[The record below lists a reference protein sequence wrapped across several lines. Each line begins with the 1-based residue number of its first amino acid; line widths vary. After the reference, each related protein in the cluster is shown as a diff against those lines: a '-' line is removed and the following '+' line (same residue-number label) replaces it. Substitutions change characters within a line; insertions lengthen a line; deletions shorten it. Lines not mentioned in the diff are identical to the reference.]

1 MRSPDQGWTRTVDHL
16 EQEHEVTPTTRRRRA
31 ALITGAV
38 AISAS
43 LALVPTVASAA
54 TPAEVAENGG
64 AARSIDDST
73 QVLLD
78 SVKGGPAKNVIL
90 LIGDGMGD
98 SEITSARNYAYG
110 AGGQLPGIDA
120 LPLTG
125 QYTTYSLYRDGAN
138 KGKPDYVPDSAATG
152 SAWAT
157 GTKTYDNAISVD
169 IDGVPQDTLLEIAK
183 ANGKKTGNVSTAE
196 LQDATPAVQAAHVA
210 ARSCY
215 GPDSVTQCG
224 ADALDQ
230 GGLGSISEQIIG
242 TRADVTLGG
251 GAASFTQTARAGQWQ
266 GETLFDQAADRGYQ
280 IVRDA
285 AGLGALAAAD
295 QTAPVL
301 GTFTDG
307 NFPTR
312 FAATTATVG
321 GADLAP
327 QTCTPNPQRLSTDLS
342 LRSLTEK
349 SIDLLDTG
357 DEGFFLQVEGASID
371 KRDHSA
377 DACGQIGEVLDLDEA
392 VRAALDFAI
401 ADGDTM
407 VIVTADHAH
416 TSQIVDSTPPATLS
430 TALTTVDGTT
440 MKIAYGTAAAGGSQQ
455 HTGSQLRV
463 AGYGPGAGNVVGL
476 IDQTDNFFTIA
487 NALELDRDLDGLSAD
502 ATISG
507 PTEVAPDSEFTVSA
521 AGLGGDRQVRA
532 VLDAGDGSDPVD
544 LGLVDVVDGTVTVS
558 ATAPAEAGTATVTLT
573 GVQSGLSLSAVV
585 AVVDGAVVPAPTAT
599 PSATPA
605 PGDPSAT
612 PTDPA
617 GVVPGA
623 DDGSA
628 GGAGTAGSGPLAF
641 TGSEALPALL
651 LALMLVASG
660 AVLVARRRRQQQQQL
675 ASANGD
681 LGPQL

>member
-1 MRSPDQGWTRTVDHL
+1 MSKN
-16 EQEHEVTPTTRRRRA
+16 TPNRRRA
-31 ALITGAV
+31 ALTTGVVATAAV
-38 AISAS
+38 AA
-43 LALVPTVASAA
+43 LALSPVAAFAA
-54 TPAEVAENGG
+54 TPANVAQNGG

-73 QVLLD
+73 QLLLD
-78 SVKGGPAKNVIL
+78 SVEAGPAKNVIL

-110 AGGQLPGIDA
+110 AGGTLPGIDA

-125 QYTTYSLYRDGAN
+125 QYTTYSVYKDGAN

-169 IDGVPQDTLLEIAK
+169 VDGVPQDTLLEIAK

-242 TRADVTLGG
+242 TRADLTLGG
-251 GAASFTQTARAGQWQ
+251 GATSFGQSARAGQWQ
-266 GETLFDQAADRGYQ
+266 GDTLFAQAQDRGYQ
-280 IVRDA
+280 VVRDA
-285 AGLGALAAAD
+285 AGLDALTTAD
-295 QTAPVL
+295 QAQPVL

-312 FAATTATVG
+312 YAATTATVG

-327 QTCTPNPQRLSTDLS
+327 QTCQPNPARLGTDLS
-342 LRSLTEK
+342 LQSLTEK

-357 DEGFFLQVEGASID
+357 DQGFFLQVEGASID

-392 VRAALDFAI
+392 VQSALAFAK
-401 ADGDTM
+401 ADGNTM

-455 HTGSQLRV
+455 HTGTQLRV
-463 AGYGPGAGNVVGL
+463 AGYGPGAANVVGL
-476 IDQTDNFFTIA
+476 IDQTDNFFTIV
-487 NALELDRDLDGLSAD
+487 NALQLDRDLDGLSTG
-502 ATISG
+502 ATISA
-507 PTEVAPDSEFTVSA
+507 PTEVAPGADFPVST
-521 AGLGGDRQVRA
+521 AGLAGDRQVTGT
-532 VLDAGDGSDPVD
+532 LD
-544 LGLVDVVDGTVTVS
+544 VDGTVTDLGIADVIDGV
-558 ATAPAEAGTATVTLT
+558 ATYTVTAPTAPGSYTITLT
-573 GVQSGLSLSAVV
+573 GTQSGTTLAATV
-585 AVVDGAVVPAPTAT
+585 AVVVGAVTPAPTT
-599 PSATPA
+599 PPA
-605 PGDPSAT
+605 AVPGDGT
-612 PTDPA
+612 
-617 GVVPGA
+617 
-623 DDGSA
+623 SA
-628 GGAGTAGSGPLAF
+628 GGAGTAGNGSGPLAF
-641 TGSEALPALL
+641 TGSDALPALL
-651 LALMLVASG
+651 LALMLAGTG
-660 AVLVARRRRQQQQQL
+660 AALVLRRRHRAASVQDGVQL
-675 ASANGD
+675 
-681 LGPQL
+681 

>member
-1 MRSPDQGWTRTVDHL
+1 
-16 EQEHEVTPTTRRRRA
+16 VTPTTRRRRA

-43 LALVPTVASAA
+43 LALAPAAAFAA
-54 TPAEVAENGG
+54 TPSDVGANGG

-78 SVKGGPAKNVIL
+78 SVKAGPAKNVIL

-138 KGKPDYVPDSAATG
+138 KGEPDYVPDSAATG

-169 IDGVPQDTLLEIAK
+169 IDGVPQDTLHEIAK

-251 GAASFTQTARAGQWQ
+251 GAASFTQNARAGQWQ

-285 AGLGALAAAD
+285 AGLDAVAAAD

-327 QTCTPNPQRLSTDLS
+327 QTCAPNPERLSTDLS

-357 DEGFFLQVEGASID
+357 EQGFFLQVEGASID

-392 VRAALDFAI
+392 VQAALDFAI

-476 IDQTDNFFTIA
+476 IDQTDNFFTIS
-487 NALELDRDLDGLSAD
+487 NALELDRDLDGLSAG
-502 ATISG
+502 ATVSA
-507 PTEVAPDSEFTVSA
+507 PSEVAPESSFTVSA
-521 AGLGGDRQVRA
+521 AGLNGDRQVRA
-532 VLDAGDGSDPVD
+532 VLDAGDGADPVD
-544 LGLVDVVDGTVTVS
+544 LGLVDVVDGTVTLT
-558 ATAPAEAGTATVTLT
+558 ATAPAETGTATVTLT
-573 GVQSGLSLSAVV
+573 GVQSGMESSAAV
-585 AVVDGAVVPAPTAT
+585 AVVDGAIVPAPT
-599 PSATPA
+599 ATPA

-617 GVVPGA
+617 GVVPGGD
-623 DDGSA
+623 DDGST

-641 TGSEALPALL
+641 TGSDALPALV

-660 AVLVARRRRQQQQQL
+660 AVLVARRRRQQQL

>member
-1 MRSPDQGWTRTVDHL
+1 M
-16 EQEHEVTPTTRRRRA
+16 TTGVVATAAVA
-31 ALITGAV
+31 ALALSPV
-38 AISAS
+38 A
-43 LALVPTVASAA
+43 ALAA
-54 TPAEVAENGG
+54 TPANVAQNGG

-73 QVLLD
+73 QLLLD

-110 AGGQLPGIDA
+110 AGGTLPGIDA

-125 QYTTYSLYRDGAN
+125 QYTTYSVYKDGAN

-169 IDGVPQDTLLEIAK
+169 VDGVPQDTLLEIAK
-183 ANGKKTGNVSTAE
+183 ANGRKTGNVSTAE

-242 TRADVTLGG
+242 TRADLTLGG
-251 GAASFTQTARAGQWQ
+251 GAASFGQAARAGQWQ
-266 GETLFDQAADRGYQ
+266 GDTLFAQAQDRGYQ
-280 IVRDA
+280 VVRDA
-285 AGLGALAAAD
+285 AGLDALAAAD
-295 QTAPVL
+295 QAQPVL

-312 FAATTATVG
+312 YAATTATVG

-327 QTCTPNPQRLSTDLS
+327 QTCQPNPARLSSGLS

-357 DEGFFLQVEGASID
+357 DQGFFLQVEGASID

-392 VRAALDFAI
+392 VQSALAFAK
-401 ADGDTM
+401 ADGNTM

-455 HTGSQLRV
+455 HTGTQLRV
-463 AGYGPGAGNVVGL
+463 AGYGPGAANVVGL
-476 IDQTDNFFTIA
+476 IDQTDNFFTIV
-487 NALELDRDLDGLSAD
+487 NALQLDRDLDGLSAD
-502 ATISG
+502 ATISA
-507 PTEVAPDSEFTVSA
+507 PTEVAPGADFPVSTL
-521 AGLGGDRQVRA
+521 GLAGDRQVTGT
-532 VLDAGDGSDPVD
+532 LD
-544 LGLVDVVDGTVTVS
+544 
-558 ATAPAEAGTATVTLT
+558 
-573 GVQSGLSLSAVV
+573 
-585 AVVDGAVVPAPTAT
+585 VDGAVTDLGIADVIDGVATYTVTAPTEPGSYAITVTGTQSGTTLAATVAVVEGAVTPAPAPTT
-599 PSATPA
+599 PPA
-605 PGDPSAT
+605 AVPGDGT
-612 PTDPA
+612 
-617 GVVPGA
+617 
-623 DDGSA
+623 SA
-628 GGAGTAGSGPLAF
+628 GGAGPVGSGRGPLAF
-641 TGSEALPALL
+641 TGSDALPALA
-651 LALMLVASG
+651 LALMLAGTG
-660 AVLVARRRRQQQQQL
+660 AALVLRRRHRAASTRDGVQL
-675 ASANGD
+675 
-681 LGPQL
+681 

>member
-1 MRSPDQGWTRTVDHL
+1 MSKN
-16 EQEHEVTPTTRRRRA
+16 TPNRRRA
-31 ALITGAV
+31 ALTTGVVATAAV
-38 AISAS
+38 AA
-43 LALVPTVASAA
+43 LALSPVAAFAA
-54 TPAEVAENGG
+54 TPANVAQNGG

-73 QVLLD
+73 QLLLD
-78 SVKGGPAKNVIL
+78 SVKAGPAKNVIL

-110 AGGQLPGIDA
+110 AGGTLPGIDA

-125 QYTTYSLYRDGAN
+125 QYTTYSVYKDGAN

-169 IDGVPQDTLLEIAK
+169 VDGVPQDTLLEIAK

-251 GAASFTQTARAGQWQ
+251 GATSFGQSARAGQWQ
-266 GETLFDQAADRGYQ
+266 GDTLFAQAQDRGYQ
-280 IVRDA
+280 VVRDA
-285 AGLGALAAAD
+285 AGLDALTTAD
-295 QTAPVL
+295 QAQPVL

-312 FAATTATVG
+312 YAATTATVG

-327 QTCTPNPQRLSTDLS
+327 QTCQPNPARLGTDLS
-342 LRSLTEK
+342 LQSLTEK

-357 DEGFFLQVEGASID
+357 DQGFFLQVEGASID

-392 VRAALDFAI
+392 VQSALAFAK
-401 ADGDTM
+401 ADGNTM

-455 HTGSQLRV
+455 HTGTQLRV
-463 AGYGPGAGNVVGL
+463 AGYGPGAANVVGL
-476 IDQTDNFFTIA
+476 IDQTDNFFTIV
-487 NALELDRDLDGLSAD
+487 NALQLDRDLDGLSAA
-502 ATISG
+502 ATISA
-507 PTEVAPDSEFTVSA
+507 PTEVAPRADFPVST
-521 AGLGGDRQVRA
+521 AGLAGDRQVTGT
-532 VLDAGDGSDPVD
+532 LD
-544 LGLVDVVDGTVTVS
+544 VDGTVTDLGIADVIDGV
-558 ATAPAEAGTATVTLT
+558 ATYTVTAPTDPGSYTITLT
-573 GVQSGLSLSAVV
+573 GTQSGTTLAATV
-585 AVVDGAVVPAPTAT
+585 AVVEGAVTPAPTT
-599 PSATPA
+599 PPA
-605 PGDPSAT
+605 AVPGDGT
-612 PTDPA
+612 
-617 GVVPGA
+617 
-623 DDGSA
+623 SA
-628 GGAGTAGSGPLAF
+628 GGAGTAGNGSGPLAF
-641 TGSEALPALL
+641 TGSDALPALL
-651 LALMLVASG
+651 LALMLAGTG
-660 AVLVARRRRQQQQQL
+660 AALVLRRRHRAASVQDGVQL
-675 ASANGD
+675 
-681 LGPQL
+681 

>member
-1 MRSPDQGWTRTVDHL
+1 MSKN
-16 EQEHEVTPTTRRRRA
+16 TPNRRRA
-31 ALITGAV
+31 ALTTGALATAAV
-38 AISAS
+38 AA
-43 LALVPTVASAA
+43 LALSPVAAFAA
-54 TPAEVAENGG
+54 TPANVAQNGG

-73 QVLLD
+73 QLLLD
-78 SVKGGPAKNVIL
+78 SVEAGTAKNVIL

-110 AGGQLPGIDA
+110 AGGSLPGIDA

-125 QYTTYSLYRDGAN
+125 QYTTYSVYKDGAN

-169 IDGVPQDTLLEIAK
+169 VDGVPQDTLIEIAK

-242 TRADVTLGG
+242 TRADLTLGG
-251 GAASFTQTARAGQWQ
+251 GATSFGQTARAGQWQ
-266 GETLFDQAADRGYQ
+266 GDTLFDQAQDRGYQ
-280 IVRDA
+280 VVRDA
-285 AGLGALAAAD
+285 AGLDALTAAD
-295 QTAPVL
+295 QTQPVL

-312 FAATTATVG
+312 YAATTATVG

-327 QTCTPNPQRLSTDLS
+327 QTCQPNPARLSTGLS
-342 LRSLTEK
+342 LQSLTEK

-357 DEGFFLQVEGASID
+357 DQGFFLQVEGASID

-392 VRAALDFAI
+392 VQSALAFAE
-401 ADGDTM
+401 ADGNTM

-455 HTGSQLRV
+455 HTGTQLRV
-463 AGYGPGAGNVVGL
+463 AGYGPGAANVVGL
-476 IDQTDNFFTIA
+476 IDQTDNFFTIV
-487 NALELDRDLDGLSAD
+487 NALQLDRDLDGLSAD
-502 ATISG
+502 ATITA
-507 PTEVAPDSEFTVSA
+507 PTEVAPGSEFTVA
-521 AGLGGDRQVRA
+521 TAGLAGDRQVTGT
-532 VLDAGDGSDPVD
+532 LDVAGTVTD
-544 LGLVDVVDGTVTVS
+544 LGIADVVDGVATYTVT
-558 ATAPAEAGTATVTLT
+558 APTEPGSYTITLT
-573 GVQSGLSLSAVV
+573 GTQSGTTLNTTVAVV
-585 AVVDGAVVPAPTAT
+585 AGAFTPAPTT
-599 PSATPA
+599 PPA
-605 PGDPSAT
+605 AA
-612 PTDPA
+612 PA
-617 GVVPGA
+617 DGA
-623 DDGSA
+623 SA
-628 GGAGTAGSGPLAF
+628 GGAGTAGSGRGPLAF
-641 TGSEALPALL
+641 TGSDALPALL
-651 LALMLVASG
+651 LALMLAGTG
-660 AVLVARRRRQQQQQL
+660 AALVLRRRHRATSAQDGVQL
-675 ASANGD
+675 
-681 LGPQL
+681 

>member
-1 MRSPDQGWTRTVDHL
+1 VSKN
-16 EQEHEVTPTTRRRRA
+16 TPNRRRA
-31 ALITGAV
+31 ALTTGVVATAAV
-38 AISAS
+38 AA
-43 LALVPTVASAA
+43 LALSPVAAFAA
-54 TPAEVAENGG
+54 TPANVAQNGG

-73 QVLLD
+73 QLLLD
-78 SVKGGPAKNVIL
+78 SVEAGPAENVIL

-110 AGGQLPGIDA
+110 AGGTLPGIDA

-125 QYTTYSLYRDGAN
+125 QYTTYSVYKDGAN

-169 IDGVPQDTLLEIAK
+169 VDGVPQDTLLEIAK

-242 TRADVTLGG
+242 TRADLTLGG
-251 GAASFTQTARAGQWQ
+251 GATSFGQSARAGQWQ
-266 GETLFDQAADRGYQ
+266 GDTLFAQAQDRGYQ
-280 IVRDA
+280 VVRDA
-285 AGLGALAAAD
+285 AGLDALTTAD
-295 QTAPVL
+295 QAQPVL

-312 FAATTATVG
+312 YAATTATVG

-327 QTCTPNPQRLSTDLS
+327 QACQPNPARLGTDLS
-342 LRSLTEK
+342 LQSLTEK

-357 DEGFFLQVEGASID
+357 DQGFFLQVEGASID

-392 VRAALDFAI
+392 VQSALAFAK
-401 ADGDTM
+401 ADGNTM

-463 AGYGPGAGNVVGL
+463 AGYGPGAANVVGL
-476 IDQTDNFFTIA
+476 IDQTDNFFTIV
-487 NALELDRDLDGLSAD
+487 NALQLDRDLDGLSAA
-502 ATISG
+502 ATISA
-507 PTEVAPDSEFTVSA
+507 PTEVAPGADFPVST
-521 AGLGGDRQVRA
+521 AGLAGDRQVTGT
-532 VLDAGDGSDPVD
+532 LD
-544 LGLVDVVDGTVTVS
+544 VDGTVTDLGIADVIDGV
-558 ATAPAEAGTATVTLT
+558 ATYTVTAPTDPGSYTITLT
-573 GVQSGLSLSAVV
+573 GTQSGTTLAATV
-585 AVVDGAVVPAPTAT
+585 AVVEGAVTPAPTT
-599 PSATPA
+599 PPA
-605 PGDPSAT
+605 AVPGDGT
-612 PTDPA
+612 
-617 GVVPGA
+617 
-623 DDGSA
+623 SA
-628 GGAGTAGSGPLAF
+628 GGAGTAGNGSGPLAF
-641 TGSEALPALL
+641 TGSDALPALL
-651 LALMLVASG
+651 LALMLAGTG
-660 AVLVARRRRQQQQQL
+660 AALVLRRRHRA
-675 ASANGD
+675 ASVQDGVR
-681 LGPQL
+681 L

>member
-1 MRSPDQGWTRTVDHL
+1 MSKN
-16 EQEHEVTPTTRRRRA
+16 TPNRRRA
-31 ALITGAV
+31 ALTTGVV
-38 AISAS
+38 ATAAAAA
-43 LALVPTVASAA
+43 LALSPVAAFAA
-54 TPAEVAENGG
+54 TPANVAQNGG

-73 QVLLD
+73 QLLLD
-78 SVKGGPAKNVIL
+78 SVEAGPAKNVIL

-98 SEITSARNYAYG
+98 SEITSARNYAHG
-110 AGGQLPGIDA
+110 AGGTLPGIDA

-125 QYTTYSLYRDGAN
+125 QYTTYSVYRDGAN

-169 IDGVPQDTLLEIAK
+169 VDGVPQDTLLEIAK

-242 TRADVTLGG
+242 TRADLTLGG
-251 GAASFTQTARAGQWQ
+251 GATSFGQSARAGQWQ
-266 GETLFDQAADRGYQ
+266 GDTLFAQAQDRGYQ
-280 IVRDA
+280 VVRDA
-285 AGLGALAAAD
+285 AGLDALTTAD
-295 QTAPVL
+295 QAQPVL

-312 FAATTATVG
+312 YAATTATVG

-327 QTCTPNPQRLSTDLS
+327 QTCQPNPARLSTGLS
-342 LRSLTEK
+342 LQSLTEK

-357 DEGFFLQVEGASID
+357 DQGFFLQVEGASID

-392 VRAALDFAI
+392 VQSALAFAK
-401 ADGDTM
+401 ADGNTM

-455 HTGSQLRV
+455 HTGTQLRV
-463 AGYGPGAGNVVGL
+463 AGYGPGAANVVGL
-476 IDQTDNFFTIA
+476 IDQTDNFFTIV
-487 NALELDRDLDGLSAD
+487 NALQLDRDLDGLSAA
-502 ATISG
+502 ATISA
-507 PTEVAPDSEFTVSA
+507 PTEVAPGAEFPVST
-521 AGLGGDRQVRA
+521 AGLAGDRQVTGT
-532 VLDAGDGSDPVD
+532 LD
-544 LGLVDVVDGTVTVS
+544 VDGTVTDLGIADVVDGV
-558 ATAPAEAGTATVTLT
+558 ATYTVTAPTEPGSYTITLT
-573 GVQSGLSLSAVV
+573 GTQSGTTLATTV
-585 AVVDGAVVPAPTAT
+585 AVVEGAVTPAPTT
-599 PSATPA
+599 PPA
-605 PGDPSAT
+605 AIPGDGS
-612 PTDPA
+612 
-617 GVVPGA
+617 
-623 DDGSA
+623 SA
-628 GGAGTAGSGPLAF
+628 GGAGTAGNGSGPLAF
-641 TGSEALPALL
+641 TGSDALPALL
-651 LALMLVASG
+651 LALMLAGTG
-660 AVLVARRRRQQQQQL
+660 AALVLRRRHRAASVQDGVQL
-675 ASANGD
+675 
-681 LGPQL
+681 

>member
-1 MRSPDQGWTRTVDHL
+1 M
-16 EQEHEVTPTTRRRRA
+16 TTGVVATAAVA
-31 ALITGAV
+31 ALALSPV
-38 AISAS
+38 AAF
-43 LALVPTVASAA
+43 AA
-54 TPAEVAENGG
+54 TPANVAQNGG

-73 QVLLD
+73 QLLLD
-78 SVKGGPAKNVIL
+78 SVKAGPAKNVIL

-110 AGGQLPGIDA
+110 AGGTLPGIDA

-125 QYTTYSLYRDGAN
+125 QYTTYSVYKDGAN

-169 IDGVPQDTLLEIAK
+169 VDGVPQDTLLEIAK
-183 ANGKKTGNVSTAE
+183 ANGKKTGDVSTAE

-242 TRADVTLGG
+242 TRADLTLGG
-251 GAASFTQTARAGQWQ
+251 GATSFGQSARAGQWQ
-266 GETLFDQAADRGYQ
+266 GDTLFAQAQDRGYQ
-280 IVRDA
+280 VVRDA
-285 AGLGALAAAD
+285 AGLDALTTAD
-295 QTAPVL
+295 QAQPVL

-312 FAATTATVG
+312 YAATTATVG

-327 QTCTPNPQRLSTDLS
+327 QTCQPNPARLGTDLS
-342 LRSLTEK
+342 LQSLTEK

-357 DEGFFLQVEGASID
+357 DQGFFLQVEGASID

-392 VRAALDFAI
+392 VQSALAFAK
-401 ADGDTM
+401 ADGNTM

-455 HTGSQLRV
+455 HTGTQLRV
-463 AGYGPGAGNVVGL
+463 AGYGPGAANVVGL
-476 IDQTDNFFTIA
+476 IDQTDNFFTIV
-487 NALELDRDLDGLSAD
+487 NALQLDRDLDGLSTG
-502 ATISG
+502 ATISA
-507 PTEVAPDSEFTVSA
+507 PTEVAPGADFPVST
-521 AGLGGDRQVRA
+521 AGLAGDRQVTGT
-532 VLDAGDGSDPVD
+532 LD
-544 LGLVDVVDGTVTVS
+544 VDGTVTDLGIADVIDGV
-558 ATAPAEAGTATVTLT
+558 ATYTVTAPTAPGDYTITLT
-573 GVQSGLSLSAVV
+573 GTQSGTTLAATV
-585 AVVDGAVVPAPTAT
+585 AVVVGAVTPAPTT
-599 PSATPA
+599 PPA
-605 PGDPSAT
+605 AVPGDGT
-612 PTDPA
+612 
-617 GVVPGA
+617 
-623 DDGSA
+623 SA
-628 GGAGTAGSGPLAF
+628 GGAGTAGNGSGPLAF
-641 TGSEALPALL
+641 TGADALPALL
-651 LALMLVASG
+651 LALMLAGTG
-660 AVLVARRRRQQQQQL
+660 AALVLRRRHRAASLQDGVQL
-675 ASANGD
+675 
-681 LGPQL
+681 

>member
-1 MRSPDQGWTRTVDHL
+1 MSKN
-16 EQEHEVTPTTRRRRA
+16 TPNRRRA
-31 ALITGAV
+31 ALTTGVVATAAV
-38 AISAS
+38 AA
-43 LALVPTVASAA
+43 LALSPVAALAA
-54 TPAEVAENGG
+54 TPANVAQNGG

-73 QVLLD
+73 QLLLD
-78 SVKGGPAKNVIL
+78 SVKAGPAKNVIL

-110 AGGQLPGIDA
+110 AGGTLPGIDA

-125 QYTTYSLYRDGAN
+125 QYTTYSVYKDGAN

-169 IDGVPQDTLLEIAK
+169 VDGVPQDTLLEIAK

-242 TRADVTLGG
+242 TRADLTLGG
-251 GAASFTQTARAGQWQ
+251 GATSFGQSARAGQWQ
-266 GETLFDQAADRGYQ
+266 GDTLFAQAQDRGYQ
-280 IVRDA
+280 VVRDA
-285 AGLGALAAAD
+285 AGLDALTTAD
-295 QTAPVL
+295 QAQPVL

-312 FAATTATVG
+312 YAATTATVG

-327 QTCTPNPQRLSTDLS
+327 QTCQPNPARLGTDLS
-342 LRSLTEK
+342 LQSLTEK

-357 DEGFFLQVEGASID
+357 DQGFFLQVEGASID

-392 VRAALDFAI
+392 VQSALAFAK
-401 ADGDTM
+401 ADGNTM

-455 HTGSQLRV
+455 HTGTQLRV
-463 AGYGPGAGNVVGL
+463 AGYGPGAANVVGL
-476 IDQTDNFFTIA
+476 IDQTDNFFTIV
-487 NALELDRDLDGLSAD
+487 NALQLDRDLDGLSTG
-502 ATISG
+502 ATISA
-507 PTEVAPDSEFTVSA
+507 PTEVAPGADFPVST
-521 AGLGGDRQVRA
+521 AGLAGDRQVTGT
-532 VLDAGDGSDPVD
+532 LDF
-544 LGLVDVVDGTVTVS
+544 DGTVTDLGIADVIDGV
-558 ATAPAEAGTATVTLT
+558 ATYTVTAPTAPGDYSITLT
-573 GVQSGLSLSAVV
+573 GTQSGTTLAATV
-585 AVVDGAVVPAPTAT
+585 AVVVGAVTPAPTT
-599 PSATPA
+599 PPA
-605 PGDPSAT
+605 AVPGDGT
-612 PTDPA
+612 
-617 GVVPGA
+617 
-623 DDGSA
+623 SA
-628 GGAGTAGSGPLAF
+628 GGAGTAGNGSGPLAF
-641 TGSEALPALL
+641 TGSDALPALL
-651 LALMLVASG
+651 LALMLAGTG
-660 AVLVARRRRQQQQQL
+660 AALVLRRRHRAASVQDGVQL
-675 ASANGD
+675 
-681 LGPQL
+681 